1 MHRFQVINSQINYII
16 SNELNYY
23 MENNLIENFNNL
35 IKLYNDHLI
44 IKKYKIY
51 KIYKFYLENI
61 NCFWEEW
68 AYANYYTFLKDDLL
82 YNFIQWKILNIKQKI

>member
-23 MENNLIENFNNL
+23 MENNLIENINNL
-35 IKLYNDHLI
+35 IKLYNDLMI
-44 IKKYKIY
+44 IKKY

-61 NCFWEEW
+61 NGFWEEW